1 MSGRRAGPARL
12 PIYFSGFA
20 VAKDSEGK
28 APFVSLVE
36 ALTSRQRP
44 RLFGERRGAGAQL
57 V

>member
-28 APFVSLVE
+28 APFRTCSILSFIFLSDSL
-36 ALTSRQRP
+36 
-44 RLFGERRGAGAQL
+44 
-57 V
+57 